1 MIDRVERSPSLNRE
15 ILRLA
20 VPALGALIAEPLY
33 VLTDTAVVGHLGRDE
48 LAGLALA
55 SAVLLTVN
63 ALLTFLAYGTTSSVA
78 RLLGAGRTRDAAD
91 QSVQAVWLALASGV
105 VLAAV
110 LWPLAPTIIEA
121 LGGRGNVARQGEIY
135 LRVSLPGLPAL
146 LVMMAGVGYLRG
158 RREAARPLLVAVGT
172 AMVNLVIELVLI
184 YGFDQ
189 GIGASALA
197 TVIAQ
202 WTGAAIYLAW
212 IIAGV
217 RHHDVALT
225 PDLRAMLRLLH
236 VGGHLVVRTLS
247 LRGALVVA
255 TAVAAGIGD
264 VDLAAHQI
272 GYEVWSFLAF
282 AHDAVAIAAQ
292 SLVGHALGAG
302 DVAYARAVARRTV
315 HWGVASGVILAVPVA
330 LARHPLASAFTD
342 DTAVVDL
349 AAFVLLWVAIV
360 QPVGAAVFALDG
372 VLIGAGDA
380 RYLAFAMVAAALCFG
395 LAATIVVLADLGI
408 GWLWAAVGVF
418 LTARLV
424 GLTARYRST
433 AWLVTGAG

>member
-1 MIDRVERSPSLNRE
+1 MPTGDERSPSLDRE
-15 ILRLA
+15 LLRLA

-33 VLTDTAVVGHLGRDE
+33 ILTDTAVVGHLGRDQ

-63 ALLTFLAYGTTSSVA
+63 ALLTFLVYGTTSAVS
-78 RLLGAGRTRDAAD
+78 RLLGAGRDRDAAD
-91 QSVQAVWLALASGV
+91 QAVQAVWLALGSGA
-105 VLAAV
+105 VLAAA
-110 LWPLAPTIIEA
+110 LWPLTPAIIEA
-121 LGGRGNVARQGEIY
+121 LGGHGNVARQGEIY
-135 LRVSLPGLPAL
+135 LRLSLPGLPAL
-146 LVMMAGVGYLRG
+146 LVTMAGVGYLRG
-158 RREAARPLLVAVGT
+158 RREAARPLMVAVGT
-172 AMVNLVIELVLI
+172 ALLNLVLELVLI
-184 YGFDQ
+184 GRFDQ

-197 TVIAQ
+197 TVVAQ
-202 WTGAAIYLAW
+202 WTGAAIYLGW
-212 IIAGV
+212 ISAGV
-217 RHHDVALT
+217 RSHGVSLT
-225 PDLRAMLRLLH
+225 PDLRSIARLLH
-236 VGGHLVVRTLS
+236 VAGHMVVRTLS
-247 LRGALVVA
+247 LRGAFVVS
-255 TAVAAGIGD
+255 TAVAADLGD

-302 DVAYARAVARRTV
+302 DVDRARAVARRTLQ
-315 HWGVASGVILAVPVA
+315 WGVASGVILAVPVVV
-330 LARHPLASAFTD
+330 ARHPLASAFSD

-372 VLIGAGDA
+372 VLIGAGDV
-380 RYLAFAMVAAALCFG
+380 RYLAYAMVAAALCFG

-418 LTARLV
+418 LTARLT
-424 GLTARYRST
+424 GLVVRYRSMT
-433 AWLVTGAG
+433 WLVTGAT